1 MAAVLGIVLL
11 GIAPP
16 PSAADTTT
24 PATISTR
31 QAPPASQPAPA
42 TRVELQAYRG
52 FGQDRHGSEGTPMRL
67 DVTVEL
73 AGCADGNMEAMA
85 VDAGGWRHEV
95 AEGCTS
101 APTPA
106 TAEPGPDREQPAA
119 AASPA
124 GPPSIKPSTTDCDP
138 ATWNCRTTA
147 R

>member
-1 MAAVLGIVLL
+1 MAAAL
-11 GIAPP
+11 GIALLDSASPL
-16 PSAADTTT
+16 SAADTTT

-31 QAPPASQPAPA
+31 PAPPASQPAPA
-42 TRVELQAYRG
+42 TKVELQAYRG
-52 FGQDRHGSEGTPMRL
+52 FDRGRHGAEGTPMRL

-73 AGCADGNMEAMA
+73 AGCADGNREATA
-85 VDAGGWRHEV
+85 IDAGGWRHEV

-106 TAEPGPDREQPAA
+106 TAEPGPDREQPTA